1 MGGCAVDYK
10 SCANLVAMFYQVAAE
25 KGDKPF
31 LWAKRDGAYQAI
43 SFTEAA
49 HQVGALAAG
58 LKELGVKA
66 GDRIIVVSE
75 NRPEWLI
82 ADIAIMA
89 MGGITVPA
97 YTTNTLDDHL
107 HIIRDSGAIGAI
119 TSTARLSERFLEAAH
134 RIDDLG
140 FTVAIEP
147 PARSQEL
154 NVDVHAWDDILAK
167 GAGDADA
174 AAANAGRW
182 RRDDTACL
190 IYTSG
195 TGGSPKGVMLHHG
208 AMIHNC
214 EGARDLL
221 LELGLDEEVF
231 LSFLPLSH
239 SYEHTAGQMFPISIG
254 AQIYYAEG
262 VETLVANMAEA
273 KPTLMTAVPRLYEM
287 MHGRIMR
294 GVEQQGGLKAKLF
307 HKAVELGTRNYNAP
321 GSLSVGER
329 VVDGLVET
337 LVRNKVRGRFGGRLK
352 AFVSGGAPLNPEIGI
367 FFTALGLRLLQG
379 YGQTESAP
387 VISANM
393 PSNIKMH
400 TVGPPLT
407 DVEVKIAEDGEILV
421 RGELVMQG
429 YWNNPEATAAAIQ
442 DGWLHTGDV
451 GRLDDDGYIEIT
463 DRKKDIIVNSGGDNL
478 SPQRIEGLLTLQPE
492 ISQVMV
498 YGDKRPHIV
507 ALLVP
512 DTDWFK
518 DWVKETGK
526 DGDLA
531 SLIGDEELRKAVQG
545 AIERVND
552 GVSNIEKVRR
562 FAITAEPF
570 SVDNGQMT
578 PTLKVRRHEVFRSY
592 GETLE
597 GLYG

>member
-1 MGGCAVDYK
+1 MDYK
-10 SCANLVAMFYQVAAE
+10 ACANLVAMFYDVAAE
-25 KGDKPF
+25 RGDKPF
-31 LWAKRDGAYQAI
+31 LWAKKDGAYQAL
-43 SFTEAA
+43 SWTETA
-49 HQVGALAAG
+49 QKVGALAAG
-58 LKELGVKA
+58 LKDLGVEA
-66 GDRIIVVSE
+66 GDRVMLVAE

-82 ADIAIMA
+82 ADVAIMA
-89 MGGITVPA
+89 IGAITVPT

-107 HIIRDSGAIGAI
+107 HIIRDSGAKGGIV
-119 TSTARLSERFLEAAH
+119 STAHLADRFLEGCH
-134 RIDDLG
+134 RVDDMG
-140 FTVAIEP
+140 FAIAMEP
-147 PARSQEL
+147 PARAQEL
-154 NVDVHAWDDILAK
+154 HVDVHSWDDVLAK
-167 GAGDADA
+167 GAGSADA
-174 AAANAGRW
+174 AKDNANRW
-182 RRDDTACL
+182 RRDDTACI

-221 LELGLDEEVF
+221 LELGLDQEVF

-254 AQIYYAEG
+254 AEIYYAEG

-273 KPTLMTAVPRLYEM
+273 QPTLMTAVPRLYEM

-307 HKAVELGTRNYNAP
+307 HKAVELGTREYEAP
-321 GSLSVGER
+321 GSLSIGEKMMN
-329 VVDGLVET
+329 GLVET

-387 VISANM
+387 VISANL

-429 YWNNPEATAAAIQ
+429 YWRNPEATKAAIQ

-451 GRLDDDGYIEIT
+451 GRLDDQGFIEIT

-492 ISQVMV
+492 ISQAMV

-507 ALLVP
+507 AILVP
-512 DTDWFK
+512 DLDWFK
-518 DWVKETGK
+518 DWSKETGK
-526 DGDLA
+526 SGELADL
-531 SLIGDEELRKAVQG
+531 IDDEDLRKAMQG
-545 AIERVND
+545 AIERINE

-562 FAITAEPF
+562 FTVTAEPF

-578 PTLKVRRHEVFRSY
+578 PTLKVRRHEVVRSY
-592 GETLE
+592 GDALE